1 MVVPSGLHRDLFPEK
16 LKLIDRAIRLAENAT
31 PEQDEGCDGNYVKN
45 NTREIFDKLNATR
58 MYTGASLEKN
68 ATYLAVSRIFLE
80 APGTYGP
87 NLDSVVAA
95 SGTWGN
101 NTDIGNVYKSR
112 MHHIYGDLVWG
123 IPGEYV
129 FELNIAQIDAI
140 VHNTNSNLYG
150 FIDNDD
156 VFQYVGGIASA
167 YKAVTGVDFNSD
179 NIYVTDNRDPDRAP
193 TVSSLHE
200 VIHRELLTRY
210 LNPKWILGMLGEGY
224 AGMREM
230 SKFLE
235 YLWGWEA
242 TCPDIITGTMW
253 QQVYD
258 VYIGDAYKE
267 QYSIDIGAAAKESN
281 PYAYQSMLGRMIE
294 SMRKG
299 RWSPSDEVRKTLIS
313 EYVESVREHGVTCCH
328 HTCGNPVL
336 DDEYIPGLI
345 STYLTPEDNERYCE
359 TMSAATKRDV
369 KPPESTP
376 AQEDKPDSTRSH
388 DGTYPPGWLD
398 KDEETTRQAKSQSDA
413 NDTTVAGGIGEDVT
427 KPVKSSS
434 ESNPSDDYVEG
445 HEMEVKTSEEFMTG
459 VAVSGAPLLA
469 ILAVIIILALIGIGL
484 RFKRR

>member
-1 MVVPSGLHRDLFPEK
+1 
-16 LKLIDRAIRLAENAT
+16 
-31 PEQDEGCDGNYVKN
+31 
-45 NTREIFDKLNATR
+45 
-58 MYTGASLEKN
+58 
-68 ATYLAVSRIFLE
+68 
-80 APGTYGP
+80 
-87 NLDSVVAA
+87 VVAA
-95 SGTWGN
+95 SGTWDN

-156 VFQYVGGIASA
+156 VFQYVGGLASA
-167 YKAVTGVDFNSD
+167 YKAVTGEDFNSD

-200 VIHRELLTRY
+200 VIHKELRTRY
-210 LNPKWILGMLGEGY
+210 LNPEWILGMLGEGY
-224 AGMREM
+224 AGLREM

-242 TCPDIITGTMW
+242 TCPDLITGTMW

-258 VYIGDAYKE
+258 VYIGDAYRD
-267 QYSIDIGAAAKESN
+267 QYGIDIGAAAGESN

-294 SMRKG
+294 AMRKG
-299 RWSPSDEVRKTLIS
+299 RWSPSDEVREMLIS
-313 EYVESVREHGVTCCH
+313 DYVESVIEYGPCCCINC
-328 HTCGNPVL
+328 CGNPIL

-345 STYLTPEDNERYCE
+345 STFLTPEDYDAYREK
-359 TMSAATKRDV
+359 MSAATERDI

-376 AQEDKPDSTRSH
+376 AQEDKHDSTSSSRDS
-388 DGTYPPGWLD
+388 TYPPGWLD
-398 KDEETTRQAKSQSDA
+398 KDEETAQQAKSASDA
-413 NDTTVAGGIGEDVT
+413 NETTVAGGVGEDVT
-427 KPVKSSS
+427 KPAESSS
-434 ESNPSDDYVEG
+434 KSNPSDDYLEG
-445 HEMEVKTSEEFMTG
+445 YEMEVKTSEEFMTG
-459 VAVSGAPLLA
+459 VAVSGAPMMA
-469 ILAVIIILALIGIGL
+469 IIAVITILALIAVGL